1 MRLKSLKL
9 HGFKSFA
16 NKTEFEFHPGVT
28 GIVGPNGC
36 GKSNVVDAIRWVL
49 GETSAKALRGGEMAD
64 VIFNGT
70 DKRKPVGM
78 AEVTLTMADCEE
90 TLGVDYN
97 EVALTRRVFR
107 DGKSEYRLNGTL
119 CRLRDF
125 HELLM
130 DTGIGRTAY
139 SIMEQ
144 GKIDMLL
151 SSKPEDRRTV
161 FEEAAGITKFK
172 SQKKEALRKLE
183 YTEAN
188 LLRITDIIEEVKRQI
203 NSLNRQAN
211 KARRY
216 QELLGDVSVLDTH
229 YSYRQFVELDAEK
242 GELSTS
248 ILSLAKGIAES
259 AAGIDEKEHGIVAAR
274 DALAELEAEIASRRE
289 GLIETQNRMA
299 AATSRIEFN
308 EERHT
313 EFEGLMGQ
321 NAEDVEKT
329 RSTLGKEQSD
339 LEATAEALQR
349 IGENIANQRQRLGEH
364 ETATAELRTR
374 RAALEQESREL
385 TQKSTAAAAKLAE
398 LRAEIGSSARQVDGD
413 RERAAYLVGEIA
425 GLDKEHAERLAEF
438 ERLGHE
444 ITTASTTLSDGE
456 SRAVLAEKDYQEARN
471 NRDRL
476 GRELADL
483 HRELAEKESRL
494 KVLKGMVADGEGLEK
509 GTQAVL
515 GGLDPNDPHRTS
527 VRGMLSSFIE
537 VDPDYI
543 PAIEA
548 ALGNHLQT
556 ILVRDAG
563 AAELAISTLT
573 DGRLGRASIIPEHF
587 VPAAADRQMMT
598 LPTGVEAWALD
609 KIKAA
614 DNVRPLLEKLLE
626 RTLVVVDVAAAL
638 RLRDELGGYSFA
650 TLDGNFISP
659 EGVLE
664 GGAGAADEAS
674 SLLARLNEIREL
686 ETTTS
691 GLNDRLGERQ
701 LELEQIEQRVDEL
714 SRRVDECR
722 EHLQAAKVSHSTLEG
737 KRSLLERERE
747 GLDSKLEN
755 VRWEK
760 GELGR
765 RQQGVE
771 ERLSALREE
780 EKTVATENDAGSQRQ
795 SQVVSSLTEAERQ
808 ESESADL
815 LGELRTSMA
824 VEERSQHTLQEQKA
838 PIAARMN
845 ELEAA
850 IVRRESEIASYRERI
865 EGADSEND
873 SLREEITS
881 LTTQA
886 ETLGT
891 ALGDITEQRHQRQ
904 AGVDKAES
912 SLRTARREV
921 ASLTEQSGKEEIK
934 VTQIELRIESI
945 TSTVQQRYNI
955 ELEHFEPDSHALLAA
970 IEDQKKA
977 HSRREKRRSTIETK
991 RGEDEGD
998 SFPVEI
1004 EAEIQPQSEETE
1016 VPTEQV
1022 SEDQAMEAAVAAAL
1036 GETGPDW
1043 DFVERVIGELKQRLD
1058 SMGPVNLDAIEE
1070 FEALQERYD
1079 FLTKEH
1085 DDLVNSKDLLH
1096 KVIVKINRETRTLF
1110 TETFE
1115 KVRENFKGVFKE
1127 LFGEQGK
1134 ANLILLDESDPLE
1147 SGIEIMA
1154 KPPGKKPQ
1162 SITLLSGGERSMTAV
1177 ALLFSIYMVKP
1188 SPFCVLDE
1196 LDAPLDESNIAR
1208 FLKMLERFT
1217 EQSQFVIVTHNKRT
1231 MNRCDVMYGV
1241 TQEDFGV
1248 SKLIGMKMTGNE
1260 DTKPKKAEAEVEAKT
1275 EA

>member
-16 NKTEFEFHPGVT
+16 NKTDFEFHPGVT

-78 AEVTLTMADCEE
+78 AEVTLVLADCEDA
-90 TLGVDYN
+90 LGVDYN

-107 DGKSEYRLNGTL
+107 DGKGEYRLNGTV
-119 CRLRDF
+119 CRLRDI

-144 GKIDMLL
+144 GKIDLLL

-216 QELLGDVSVLDTH
+216 QELLGDVRVLDTH
-229 YSYRQFVELDAEK
+229 YSHRQFTELDGER

-248 ILSLAKGIAES
+248 VGSLAQGIADTGAAIGDKES
-259 AAGIDEKEHGIVAAR
+259 AIVEAR
-274 DALAELEAEIASRRE
+274 DALAALESEISARRE
-289 GLIETQNRMA
+289 ELIETQNRMSA
-299 AATSRIEFN
+299 AASRIGFN

-313 EFEGLMGQ
+313 ELEGLVNQ
-321 NAEDVEKT
+321 NSEDVEKT
-329 RSTLGKEQSD
+329 RATLGKEQSE
-339 LEATAEALQR
+339 LAATTEALQR
-349 IGENIANQRQRLGEH
+349 VAENIAHQRSQLEEH
-364 ETATAELRTR
+364 ETITAELRTR
-374 RAALEQESREL
+374 RTGLEGESRQL
-385 TQKSTAAAAKLAE
+385 AAGATRLEAEIAKLQ
-398 LRAEIGSSARQVDGD
+398 AEIGSSAQQSDSD
-413 RERAAYLVGEIA
+413 KERSAYLVGEIA
-425 GLDKEHAERLAEF
+425 GLEKEHAEREAEF
-438 ERLGHE
+438 ERLGRE
-444 ITTASTTLSDGE
+444 ISTAADGLGE
-456 SRAVLAEKDYQEARN
+456 SETHLALAEKDYREARDD
-471 NRDRL
+471 RDRL

-494 KVLKGMVADGEGLEK
+494 EVLKGLMAEGEGLEK

-515 GGLDPNDPHRTS
+515 GGIDPNDPNRTS

-537 VDPDYI
+537 VDQGFI

-548 ALGNHLQT
+548 ALGNRLQT
-556 ILVRDAG
+556 ILVRDPE
-563 AAELAISTLT
+563 AAEQAIDALAA
-573 DGRLGRASIIPEHF
+573 GRLGRASIVPESF
-587 VPAAADRQMMT
+587 IPAAGDRQMMS
-598 LPTGVEAWALD
+598 LPAGVEAWALD
-609 KIKAA
+609 KVRAA
-614 DNVRPLLEKLLE
+614 DNVRPLLEHLLE
-626 RTLVVVDVAAAL
+626 RTLVVRDVHTAL
-638 RLRDELGGYSFA
+638 GLRHQLPGYGLA
-650 TLDGNFISP
+650 TLDGSFVSP
-659 EGVLE
+659 EGILE

-686 ETTTS
+686 EVETS
-691 GLNDRLGERQ
+691 ALNDRLGERQ
-701 LELEQIEQRVDEL
+701 LGIEQVEQRVAEL
-714 SRRVDECR
+714 SKRVDACR
-722 EHLQAAKVSHSTLEG
+722 ERLQAAKVNHSTLEG

-747 GLDSKLEN
+747 GLDSKLEG
-755 VRWEK
+755 VRWEQ
-760 GELGR
+760 GEVRR
-765 RQQGVE
+765 RQQGLEDKVAGLRE
-771 ERLSALREE
+771 TESALAGEL
-780 EKTVATENDAGSQRQ
+780 ATAAQRRAE
-795 SQVVSSLTEAERQ
+795 VDSSLAEAERQ
-808 ESESADL
+808 EAESAEL

-824 VEERSQHTLQEQKA
+824 VEEQSQQALQEQKA
-838 PIAARMN
+838 PIAARMG

-850 IVRRESEIASYRERI
+850 IQRRETEIASYRGRI
-865 EGADSEND
+865 ENADAENGQ
-873 SLREEITS
+873 LREEIAT
-881 LTTQA
+881 LTGQA
-886 ETLGT
+886 EALGT
-891 ALGDITEQRHQRQ
+891 ALGDVTEQRKGRQ
-904 AGVDKAES
+904 EAVDQAES
-912 SLRTARREV
+912 TVREARQEL
-921 ASLTEQSGKEEIK
+921 AALTEQRGKEEVKI
-934 VTQIELRIESI
+934 TQIDLRIESI
-945 TSTVQQRYNI
+945 SDAIRQRYGI
-955 ELEHFEPDSHALLAA
+955 ELAHFEPDSHALLAA

-977 HSRREKRRSTIETK
+977 HSRREKRRSTMESK
-991 RGEDEGD
+991 RAAAGD
-998 SFPVEI
+998 DDTAADDDATLEV
-1004 EAEIQPQSEETE
+1004 EAEAEPATAGAHDSGDE
-1016 VPTEQV
+1016 VA
-1022 SEDQAMEAAVAAAL
+1022 DAAL
-1036 GETGPDW
+1036 PDEDGPDW
-1043 DFVERVIGELKQRLD
+1043 AFVETVIGELKQRLD

-1070 FEALQERYD
+1070 FEALEERYE

-1085 DDLVNSKDLLH
+1085 DDLVNSKEDLH
-1096 KVIVKINRETRTLF
+1096 KVIVRINKETRTLF

-1115 KVRENFKGVFKE
+1115 KVRENFKTVFKE
-1127 LFGEQGK
+1127 LFGDQGR
-1134 ANLILLDESDPLE
+1134 ANLILLDEGDPLE
-1147 SGIEIMA
+1147 SGIEVMA

-1196 LDAPLDESNIAR
+1196 LDAPLDEANIGR

-1217 EQSQFVIVTHNKRT
+1217 DDSQFVIVTHNKRT
-1231 MNRCDVMYGV
+1231 MNRCEVMYGV

-1248 SKLIGMKMTGNE
+1248 SKLIGMKLTSSE
-1260 DTKPKKAEAEVEAKT
+1260 ETPAAVT
-1275 EA
+1275 S